1 MRKWKFINC
10 VSNYACIFNNRFIEF
25 KSNTNYCIYCTYF
38 TEVSFIISFKVWFE
52 EQEYLLTTYFLMW
65 ENHYSYMYTTYFS
78 LSYEV
83 QGYYPVYEWKFLS
96 STAFGMFI
104 DFREPADYKIIT
116 VCRHRTLLLKIML
129 ALLFNNNN
137 TIPTQLQ
144 HFIFT
149 MSNTHYPQG
158 DVNS

>member
-1 MRKWKFINC
+1 MIWGTRISSYNVLFNVRKSLFVHVHYIVQSILRSTRVLSGLWM
-10 VSNYACIFNNRFIEF
+10 
-25 KSNTNYCIYCTYF
+25 
-38 TEVSFIISFKVWFE
+38 EV
-52 EQEYLLTTYFLMW
+52 
-65 ENHYSYMYTTYFS
+65 
-78 LSYEV
+78 
-83 QGYYPVYEWKFLS
+83 LS

-129 ALLFNNNN
+129 VLLFYNNN

-158 DVNS
+158 DVNSYDIWHCEVTEKYLQAWFQNGTNKYIRNLVYELF